1 MTMAFTLVAA
11 GCSSSSHSSSISTT
25 STTEP
30 SVVPTQSPFLAGNVH
45 PQFPAG
51 VAGQVSVVYQAPIS
65 AQQNGT
71 VVPIVLD
78 NNSSHAV
85 AHVDISGTAKD
96 ASGKVVGS
104 GDSQGTSPS
113 EIKPGQWTLAFIYF
127 QSGDNLSPSDRLS
140 FNVKTSPADMSPYN
154 TAAVQVTQANVSG
167 SSITGGVQ
175 NTTGK
180 VVIGPISVD
189 AYCFDASGHLVYEQG
204 TFTSGSGDLA
214 PTRPIHSRLT
224 FTISSAL
231 RSWWEHRAST
241 NEYRRHLAE
250 HE

>member
-1 MTMAFTLVAA
+1 MTMAVTLVAA

-51 VAGQVSVVYQAPIS
+51 VAGQVSVVYQAPIF

-78 NNSSHAV
+78 NNSSNAV
-85 AHVDISGTAKD
+85 AHVDIGGTAKD
-96 ASGKVVGS
+96 ASGKIVGS

-113 EIKPGQWTLAFIYF
+113 EIKPGQWALAFIYF

-140 FNVKTSPADMSPYN
+140 FNVKTSPADRSPYN

-214 PTRPIHSRLT
+214 PNATDSFQINLYDQQCPSFLVG
-224 FTISSAL
+224 
-231 RSWWEHRAST
+231 ASGF
-241 NEYRRHLAE
+241 YK
-250 HE
+250 